1 VTGDRDKT
9 GKEGSVP
16 DDRPQV
22 DGARS
27 GAAGDAPSGAADAG
41 AGDSGGLVRPL
52 RRLRHAEPHSER
64 YFFLLGLLLVDVC
77 VIGLAG
83 GGRWATFTYTPI
95 TAATLLLALRTSEA
109 RRRTMRIAWA
119 AAGIAVLASLLV
131 VVTGSK
137 HLNGYV
143 YFMLFALLLI
153 SPLAIAR
160 RIVMSRRVTLRLL
173 VAAICVYLMI
183 GLLFTFVYLGVN
195 GVHPSFFAQGSQQ
208 DPSIYLYFSFI
219 TMTTVGYGDFTPA
232 SSVPRVLV
240 VFEAMLGQVF
250 LVTAVARLVSLYS
263 SESPEPGDAV
273 HDGEDGG

>member
-1 VTGDRDKT
+1 MPVDQPDARRD
-9 GKEGSVP
+9 
-16 DDRPQV
+16 
-22 DGARS
+22 
-27 GAAGDAPSGAADAG
+27 PSGPAG
-41 AGDSGGLVRPL
+41 PDEAQASRMGRRRLL
-52 RRLRHAEPHSER
+52 RRPEPHSER
-64 YFFLLGLLLVDVC
+64 YFFLLVLLLADVC

-83 GGRWATFTYTPI
+83 GGRWATFTYTPL
-95 TAATLLLALRTSEA
+95 TAATLVLALRTSEA
-109 RRRTMRIAWA
+109 RRRTMRFAWA
-119 AAGIAVLASLLV
+119 AAAIAVAASAGV
-131 VVTGSK
+131 AITGST

-153 SPLAIAR
+153 SPLAIGR

-195 GVHPSFFAQGSQQ
+195 GVHPSFFAQGNQK

-219 TMTTVGYGDFTPA
+219 TMTTVGFGDFTPGW
-232 SSVPRVLV
+232 SLPRVLV

-263 SESPEPGDAV
+263 SERPARGAAVDDAV
-273 HDGEDGG
+273 DDG

>member
-1 VTGDRDKT
+1 M
-9 GKEGSVP
+9 
-16 DDRPQV
+16 
-22 DGARS
+22 
-27 GAAGDAPSGAADAG
+27 
-41 AGDSGGLVRPL
+41 

-160 RIVMSRRVTLRLL
+160 RIVMSRR
-173 VAAICVYLMI
+173 
-183 GLLFTFVYLGVN
+183 
-195 GVHPSFFAQGSQQ
+195 AQGSQQ
-208 DPSIYLYFSFI
+208 APSIYLYFSFI

-263 SESPEPGDAV
+263 SESPEPGAAV